1 MAESFDWKGRL
12 QEAVTKDG
20 RSRREISAAA
30 GMSYNYLSQIL
41 SDEKMPKIENIEKV
55 CRALG
60 VSPVYILS
68 GIDITPRV
76 EELIRIFSEA
86 PEHLQLAMLALLRGK

>member
-1 MAESFDWKGRL
+1 MGESFDWKGRL
-12 QEAVTKDG
+12 QEAVAKDG
-20 RSRREISAAA
+20 RSRREISTAA

-41 SDEKMPKIENIEKV
+41 SDEKMPKIENLENV

-60 VSPVYILS
+60 ISPVYILS
-68 GIDITPRV
+68 GIEITPRV
-76 EELIRIFSEA
+76 EELIRIFSDA